1 MAFGGSSYADTINA
15 CPAHSASGHNLRD
28 HAVRLLDRHKRHR
41 LCRWRREGQN
51 KSNADYSKHM
61 TFLHKSFSL
70 EVAAE
75 ADFLAIGLRA
85 NNGIYTMMSVK
96 SRP

>member
-1 MAFGGSSYADTINA
+1 MTI
-15 CPAHSASGHNLRD
+15 
-28 HAVRLLDRHKRHR
+28 
-41 LCRWRREGQN
+41 
-51 KSNADYSKHM
+51 
-61 TFLHKSFSL
+61 LHKSFSL

-96 SRP
+96 SRPEHDVRFTPRKRAFSVH